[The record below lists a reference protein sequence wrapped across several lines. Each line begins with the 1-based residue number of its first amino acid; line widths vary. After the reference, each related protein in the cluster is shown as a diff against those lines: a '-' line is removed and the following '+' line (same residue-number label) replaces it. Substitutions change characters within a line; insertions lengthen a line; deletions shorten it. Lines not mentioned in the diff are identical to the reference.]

1 MLDAQRRSEEAERDL
16 RQLKLVL
23 NQVALSKMEDL
34 TALVDVMKGKFMHVI
49 M

>member
-16 RQLKLVL
+16 RNLKLVL

-34 TALVDVMKGKFMHVI
+34 TAFVDVMKGKLIHLIV
-49 M
+49 